1 MERHLTA
8 TTSIG
13 TKQAGITSAESQT
26 QSVDQEEHSK
36 SPNAT
41 SKESKDSSAKKVQ
54 LLDEDP
60 FGSTQSK
67 ALFDA
72 IDELRIC
79 GAGQDLDLPQVSHR
93 APQLDHFRT
102 ANKV

>member
-1 MERHLTA
+1 MERPLFA

-13 TKQAGITSAESQT
+13 TKQAGITSAESGT
-26 QSVDQEEHSK
+26 RSDDQEQQPKLPTSSSK
-36 SPNAT
+36 
-41 SKESKDSSAKKVQ
+41 KSKDSSAKKIQ

-67 ALFDA
+67 ALFDT

-79 GAGQDLDLPQVSHR
+79 GAGQDFDLPQVSHY
-93 APQLDHFRT
+93 APHLIL
-102 ANKV
+102 KV